1 MMSSMLLQKLEK
13 SGVLLAAPERAALE
27 EYEKSGEYPLSPRTS
42 AEFLQLFL
50 QGYST
55 AEIQKLNPGFVLGII
70 VAARVEHEWDRH
82 RADYINGLLSQ
93 TRETVQKTQLE
104 AIRFA
109 SDGMTVYHRLVGAK
123 FKKFLQS
130 GREEDLGELS
140 KDISIK
146 NYREYAGLLLQLT
159 GQDNNK
165 KVSGEIHH
173 TMEPQVKPVDV
184 SEIDGADLLK
194 WLDEKNK

>member
-1 MMSSMLLQKLEK
+1 M
-13 SGVLLAAPERAALE
+13 
-27 EYEKSGEYPLSPRTS
+27 
-42 AEFLQLFL
+42 